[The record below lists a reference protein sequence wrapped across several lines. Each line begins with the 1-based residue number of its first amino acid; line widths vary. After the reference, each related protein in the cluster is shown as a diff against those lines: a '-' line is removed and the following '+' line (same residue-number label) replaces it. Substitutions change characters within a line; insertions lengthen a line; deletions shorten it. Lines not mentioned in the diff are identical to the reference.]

1 MKLEASVR
9 FLNDCIVRHRQL
21 STQVRQHLLQR
32 GEQAWEVIP
41 NRISQH
47 FMIHPIIAMRHDVPQ
62 PGSTPWEPRRI
73 FATTPLTQTPLAPRR
88 IAAAKQAMTNLL
100 LGGLAGRW
108 GNSTLALA
116 LGYSLAIV
124 PQLLLCCAVGLLA
137 WGLRRLLLVTT

>member
-62 PGSTPWEPRRI
+62 PGSTPPVMLRVL
-73 FATTPLTQTPLAPRR
+73 FSQ
-88 IAAAKQAMTNLL
+88 
-100 LGGLAGRW
+100 
-108 GNSTLALA
+108 
-116 LGYSLAIV
+116 
-124 PQLLLCCAVGLLA
+124 LA
-137 WGLRRLLLVTT
+137 WQTLDGFPRISKQRSKAIRRTQSSRSVSRFVAWQRD